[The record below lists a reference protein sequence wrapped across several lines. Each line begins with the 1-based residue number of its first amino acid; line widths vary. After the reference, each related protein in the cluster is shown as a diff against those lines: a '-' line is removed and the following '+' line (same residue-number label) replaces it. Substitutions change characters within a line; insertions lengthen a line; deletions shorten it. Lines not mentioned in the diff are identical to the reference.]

1 VSVVPARIA
10 PRELSSV
17 KPSTTGVLLGV
28 TVGPGTAIT
37 SFDARLHRCQTV
49 EEWRH
54 LTWQKGIDMEKTA
67 PAEPYRPGRAVLQGL
82 LDLRPSLGLER
93 AVVSG
98 EDAVARGLAIAK
110 VYAFASVDYPG
121 AAQSSVLD
129 SDGTTAV
136 GAFVFDPDSA
146 PSALTAFT
154 FAGGV
159 YQILTVPSSTLSV
172 ATGINGAGLIVG
184 LYVDLAGVLR
194 GFANNGGTF
203 SSVDFPGASGTQVIG
218 VNDAGQMV
226 GDYFDAADV
235 EHGFVS
241 SGGTFTAID
250 FSGAT
255 STAAAGI
262 NAAGDIVGGWSD
274 AAGSHGFLLQ
284 AGVFTP
290 INFPLATSTRPLAIN
305 DTGEI
310 AGSYNDAAGN
320 SHGFIYA
327 GGAFSTVDVAG
338 ARATFLTRVKNG
350 GLVTG
355 VCYDA
360 LNEGHGLTGQ

>member
-1 VSVVPARIA
+1 
-10 PRELSSV
+10 
-17 KPSTTGVLLGV
+17 
-28 TVGPGTAIT
+28 
-37 SFDARLHRCQTV
+37 
-49 EEWRH
+49 
-54 LTWQKGIDMEKTA
+54 MEKTA

-82 LDLRPSLGLER
+82 LDLRPSPGLEV
-93 AVVSG
+93 AAFPV
-98 EDAVARGLAIAK
+98 EDAVAQGLAVAQ

-121 AAQSSVLD
+121 AAGSLVFD

-136 GAFVFDPDSA
+136 GAFDFDPSIDRT
-146 PSALTAFT
+146 TAFT

-159 YQILTVPSSTLSV
+159 YQILTVPGSTLSV

-203 SSVDFPGASGTQVIG
+203 SNVDFPGASGTQVIG

-250 FSGAT
+250 FPGAT
-255 STAAAGI
+255 RTVAAGI

-274 AAGSHGFLLQ
+274 ATGTHGFLLQ

-290 INFPLATSTRPLAIN
+290 INFPLATSTTAVRHQRHRGDRRLLQRRRR
-305 DTGEI
+305 
-310 AGSYNDAAGN
+310 
-320 SHGFIYA
+320 H
-327 GGAFSTVDVAG
+327 G
-338 ARATFLTRVKNG
+338 ARLHLRRRC
-350 GLVTG
+350 LQHRRR
-355 VCYDA
+355 CRRPRHPPDA
-360 LNEGHGLTGQ
+360 HQEWGSGYGRLHRRAE